1 MNVKEK
7 IEELREAS
15 EDGTITAAQ
24 VTEAGLHRSVLQKF
38 VKSGEIYRFG
48 RGCMCG
54 ATYGRMI
61 STFYSESMGAEFIRT
76 ILLCICGAIR
86 IVPRQNIR

>member
-15 EDGTITAAQ
+15 EDGTITAAFY
-24 VTEAGLHRSVLQKF
+24 RSLSRAARYTA
-38 VKSGEIYRFG
+38 SGVA
-48 RGCMCG
+48 CMCG

>member
-48 RGCMCG
+48 RGL
-54 ATYGRMI
+54 YVW
-61 STFYSESMGAEFIRT
+61 SDVWEDDFYLYSESMGAEFIRT

>member
-48 RGCMCG
+48 RGL
-54 ATYGRMI
+54 YVWSDVWEDD